1 MWLVAK
7 GFALMR
13 NLQSVGNMRISDAI
27 GEEGTVYLTIPAE
40 GIGKIQI
47 TISGRLM
54 VMDAVSQNKV
64 EIKTGKRVCVSE
76 ITSGG
81 MLAVRDL

>member
-1 MWLVAK
+1 M
-7 GFALMR
+7 
-13 NLQSVGNMRISDAI
+13 QIYDAI
-27 GEEGTVYLTIPAE
+27 GEEGNVYLTIPAE

-54 VMDAVSQNKV
+54 VMDAVSQDRV
-64 EIKTGKRVCVSE
+64 ELKTGKRVCVSE

-81 MLAVRDL
+81 MLSVRGL